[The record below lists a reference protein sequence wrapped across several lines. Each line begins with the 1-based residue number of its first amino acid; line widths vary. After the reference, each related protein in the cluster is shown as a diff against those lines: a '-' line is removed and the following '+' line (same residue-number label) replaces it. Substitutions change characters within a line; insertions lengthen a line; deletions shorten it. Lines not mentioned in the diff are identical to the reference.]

1 MTVYFVSRHE
11 GAARWARI
19 LQAKRKDLWPH
30 PVDVY
35 VEHLDYQALKRG
47 DIVIGTLP
55 VKGAAAVR
63 ERGAEFYSLDL
74 DVPPQLRGQELSATQ
89 MAACGATLTHYRI
102 AARERIDLPAVASRL
117 PKARARAKPSPA
129 TTIMLVSQ
137 ELVPQ
142 FLGFVHNPT
151 PRVILAVTPGMQ
163 QRAQDLRQL
172 LRGTGH
178 GLKDKD
184 IISFPLSDG
193 QGYKA
198 LLQQAEEL
206 LEALALDRTERVVI
220 NLTGGTKLMSMAFGD
235 AGQAA
240 IRALEPVEL
249 AYVNTQNR
257 CIEHIHGRNSD
268 AQPMRPALGVRE
280 AVLASGKPDAG
291 CASASEVF
299 QRQMQRRSLHEALLA
314 ARIGALNRLCMEAA
328 ALLPGGKASGAGSP
342 ALVDGAKSKP
352 KEGLFALRR
361 FAPRERGDG
370 SLQESLSGKLGRLMH
385 EHGVLAERPA
395 VHGDLLYLR
404 FTHRSELDYLNG
416 GWLEAHL
423 ASIVAQA
430 GPDDWAC
437 GVQVGAEKGRNNEID
452 LIVTCGNRTLLIEAK
467 TANLSRREANR
478 EGESAS
484 QAQNAIYK
492 LDSIGHDLARNFNN
506 NWLVSTSKL
515 DDTDIERARDKRIE
529 LFAPTDAQPSPGWA
543 IRQFTQRLTD
553 WIRESRIDSPADQAF
568 EPHPLRISSDW
579 KKVSN
584 LKWTGQR

>member
-30 PVDVY
+30 PVDEY
-35 VEHLDYQALKRG
+35 VEHLDYQVLKRG

-102 AARERIDLPAVASRL
+102 TAREHIELPAVVGKPR
-117 PKARARAKPSPA
+117 KAKGDIKPSPE

-142 FLGFVHNPT
+142 YLGFAHDPT
-151 PRVILAVTPGMQ
+151 PRVVLATTPSMR
-163 QRAQDLRQL
+163 QRAQNLRQL
-172 LRGTGH
+172 LRSTKH
-178 GLKDKD
+178 APKDRD
-184 IISFPLSDG
+184 IIDFPLSDG
-193 QGYKA
+193 DGYKA
-198 LLQQAEEL
+198 LLQQAEEI

-240 IRALEPVEL
+240 VRALEPL
-249 AYVNTQNR
+249 QMMYVDTQNR
-257 CIEHIHGRNSD
+257 RIEHIRGRDSI
-268 AQPMRPALGVRE
+268 ARPMRPMLGVRE

-291 CASASEVF
+291 CASASKVF
-299 QRQMQRRSLHEALLA
+299 QRRMQRRTLHEALLDA
-314 ARIGALNRLCMEAA
+314 NIGDLNWLCMDIASM
-328 ALLPGGKASGAGSP
+328 LPRGKTNGSDRSPRWGDRAS
-342 ALVDGAKSKP
+342 SKP
-352 KEGLFALRR
+352 EEGLFAV
-361 FAPRERGDG
+361 RG
-370 SLQESLSGKLGRLMH
+370 SPLQRSLSGKLGRLMC
-385 EHGVLAERPA
+385 EHGVLAELPA
-395 VHGDLLYLR
+395 ESGGALYLR
-404 FTHRSELDYLNG
+404 FSHRSELDYLMG

-529 LFAPTDAQPSPGWA
+529 LFAPTLAQPSPRWA

-568 EPHPLRISSDW
+568 KPHPLRVSSDW
-579 KKVSN
+579 KRVPN
-584 LKWTGQR
+584 LKWTDQR